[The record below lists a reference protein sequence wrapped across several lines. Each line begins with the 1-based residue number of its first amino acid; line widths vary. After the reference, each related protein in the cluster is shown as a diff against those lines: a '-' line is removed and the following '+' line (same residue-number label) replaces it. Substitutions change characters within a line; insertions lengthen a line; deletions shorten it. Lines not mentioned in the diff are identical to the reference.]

1 MKKPD
6 RNQEPTLIEENL
18 RLRNALAELSVLNNI
33 ATTINS
39 TQSEKQI
46 IDIIAKKCVKHLNV
60 EQGSVML
67 LDSKDKEKPIF
78 TIIRE
83 QDSSLNFLPYRLDTY
98 LKGAVFKNTL

>member
-1 MKKPD
+1 
-6 RNQEPTLIEENL
+6 
-18 RLRNALAELSVLNNI
+18 
-33 ATTINS
+33 
-39 TQSEKQI
+39 
-46 IDIIAKKCVKHLNV
+46 
-60 EQGSVML
+60 ML